1 MEWIKER
8 AFDQKYEEWK
18 TLELGSELQFQDQ
31 ERDLCPPLSNPGQV
45 EVELVVLLKLP
56 LQIFT
61 LARAP
66 PTSCTCYT
74 STAIVGLGNQAQK

>member
-1 MEWIKER
+1 MNKRRELLIRNMKSGKLWSW
-8 AFDQKYEEWK
+8 DQSC
-18 TLELGSELQFQDQ
+18 TLKVIFQ
-31 ERDLCPPLSNPGQV
+31 DLCPPLSNPGQV